1 MSNLGKL
8 GGIAV
13 IVGLGLAVL
22 GAFVTMPA
30 WYSMVLVVLG
40 LITGFFNVS
49 DAESR
54 RFLLAAIAL
63 VVSADAIQ
71 GLDFAGLGIGDTIT
85 DIMYNLI
92 VFLSPAVLLVALK
105 SLFSIV
111 KD

>member
-13 IVGLGLAVL
+13 VVGALLSVI
-22 GAFVTMPA
+22 GAFIDMPS
-30 WYSMVLVVLG
+30 WYSMLLIIAGLVA
-40 LITGFFNVS
+40 GFFNVS

-63 VVSADAIQ
+63 VVSADALQ
-71 GLDFAGLGIGDTIT
+71 GLDFGNLGIGDYIT
-85 DIMYNLI
+85 DIMNNF
-92 VFLSPAVLLVALK
+92 VMFLSPAVLLVALK
-105 SLFSIV
+105 SLFATV